1 MEEKPVRVLLADDH
15 PGFRAGI
22 RLELEKEPDMKVVG
36 EAETGALAIKL
47 TKELMP
53 DVLLLDMELPDITGV
68 EVAQRLRKENVNVFV
83 LPLSGFRDPEYV
95 FALLESGAAGYMT
108 KDESLSNI
116 VKAVRAVARGGVY
129 ISPRVALEIVDE
141 RRHQRRETTREETL
155 KQELREHGI
164 NRTLLEILQYVAK
177 GLSNR
182 EIADKQQRS
191 EHTIRNHVDRLR
203 LVTGE
208 NWRPALVAWAWR
220 HGVMDIDPSELE
232 IE

>member
-1 MEEKPVRVLLADDH
+1 MEEKPFRVLLADDH

-22 RLELEKEPDMKVVG
+22 RLELEKEPDLVVVG

-47 TKELMP
+47 TKQLMP

-68 EVAQRLRKENVNVFV
+68 EVAQILRKENIKVFV

-95 FALLESGAAGYMT
+95 FALLENGAAGYMT

-116 VKAVRAVARGGVY
+116 VSAVRAVARGGVY

-141 RRHQRRETTREETL
+141 RRHQRRETTL
-155 KQELREHGI
+155 KQELRDLGI
-164 NRTLLEILQYVAK
+164 NRTLLEVLQYVAK

-203 LVTGE
+203 VITGE
-208 NWRPALVAWAWR
+208 NWRPAVVAWAWR
-220 HGVMDIDPSELE
+220 QGVMDIDPSELDNE
-232 IE
+232 